1 MRWEEMPKG
10 HTSVAELVKQFE
22 THCRLEGKPETTCHW
37 YREIL
42 NRFLEW
48 VGDICLDEFTLEK
61 VREYLGFL
69 KTRPRY
75 AGHPTTPS
83 NGETVSAYTFRHHAV
98 VLRVFSR
105 WLRDEAYTD
114 GHRLE
119 RLKTPKV
126 PETVVDILTA
136 EEIRRVLESEVPS
149 TLHGSRN
156 HAMLVLALDTG
167 MRLSEITT
175 LERRNLDL
183 DRGIL
188 KAFGKG
194 SRERVV
200 PFGYMTTKILCRYVL
215 HFRPSPG
222 LPQFDY
228 VFLQQ
233 NGWPLTKSAMEMVSR
248 RIVRKTGIERI
259 HWHLLRHTFAVNY
272 LVNGGDA
279 FTLQRILGH
288 TTLEMV
294 RKYMHLA
301 DVNVRLQHRR
311 YSPMDV
317 MQAAARRPTSARQA

>member
-10 HTSVAELVKQFE
+10 HTSVAELIKQFE
-22 THCRLEGKPETTCHW
+22 THCRLEGKPETTCRW

-48 VGDICLDEFTLEK
+48 AGDICLDEFTLEK
-61 VREYLGFL
+61 IREYLGFL

-98 VLRVFSR
+98 VLRLFSR
-105 WLRDEAYTD
+105 WLHDEGYTME
-114 GHRLE
+114 HRLE
-119 RLKTPKV
+119 RVKTPKV

-136 EEIRRVLESEVPS
+136 EEIRRVLESEPPN
-149 TLHGSRN
+149 TPHGS
-156 HAMLVLALDTG
+156 
-167 MRLSEITT
+167 
-175 LERRNLDL
+175 RNLDL

-194 SRERVV
+194 SKERVV
-200 PFGYMTTKILCRYVL
+200 PFGYTTTKALHRYVL
-215 HFRPSPG
+215 HFRPNPG

-233 NGWPLTKSAMEMVSR
+233 NGWPLTKSAMEMVAKRIGR
-248 RIVRKTGIERI
+248 RTGIDRF
-259 HWHLLRHTFAVNY
+259 HWHLLRRTFTVNY

-279 FTLQRILGH
+279 FSLQRILEVVALLRQTPDDAG
-288 TTLEMV
+288 TVGGDKALWVE
-294 RKYMHLA
+294 A
-301 DVNVRLQHRR
+301 SHRQPWAIFLR
-311 YSPMDV
+311 IV
-317 MQAAARRPTSARQA
+317 IRV